1 MGNHRNK
8 NTQPVNN
15 NDNNNNDTNSG
26 STGGQP
32 NLNNLGQLLN
42 NIDINQVMG
51 QLSQMMGS
59 SQQRQTQPQ
68 RASVNDP
75 RLDLLQAMKPF
86 LNTRRGVMI
95 DKIGQLYAITRI
107 IQGNNRK
114 R

>member
-1 MGNHRNK
+1 MSNRRNK
-8 NTQPVNN
+8 GTQPERSN
-15 NDNNNNDTNSG
+15 NDGNTGNTN
-26 STGGQP
+26 GQP
-32 NLNNLGQLLN
+32 NMNNLSQLLN

-59 SQQRQTQPQ
+59 SQQGQPQ
-68 RASVNDP
+68 PPGPSVSDP
-75 RLDLLQAMKPF
+75 RLELLQAMKPF

-107 IQGNNRK
+107 IQKNNRK